1 MLNNLPQTALAPPLA
16 KPVAVPPRL
25 NYSFWPTPSSS
36 SYVFDTPLAPPASM
50 ADAFRQQL
58 EVLDSLRFGV
68 LVVTREFDLIYQN
81 RKVQDIFATLETL
94 PNKRFPS
101 VLITYCQQFMDE
113 VDIDDTDPLVID
125 CQPGTGRLL
134 RWNIS
139 WMSPPLSGTSQP
151 CLLVVLE
158 DCYQDIMSQMR
169 REQKRY
175 YLTDREAEIWQM
187 IRLKCSYQEI
197 ADGLGIT
204 LNTVKTHVKN
214 IYGKIREQPHHPKTW
229 FLDHPERRG

>member
-1 MLNNLPQTALAPPLA
+1 MLNLSQTLAS
-16 KPVAVPPRL
+16 PVAMPARL
-25 NYSFWPTPSSS
+25 NYGFSPVPFQAPYSFDSSIVVPDS
-36 SYVFDTPLAPPASM
+36 MVDT
-50 ADAFRQQL
+50 FRPQL
-58 EVLDSLRFGV
+58 EILNSFRFGV
-68 LVVTREFDLIYQN
+68 LVVTHEFDLIYQN
-81 RKVQDIFATLETL
+81 RKVQEIFSTLETL

-101 VLITYCQQFMDE
+101 VLMTYCQQFMDE
-113 VDIDDTDPLVID
+113 ADTDDPDPLVID
-125 CQPGTGRLL
+125 CQPGPGLLL
-134 RWNIS
+134 RWNIA
-139 WMSPPLSGTSQP
+139 WMRSPVPQTNQP

-214 IYGKIREQPHHPKTW
+214 IYGKIREQPQHSKTW
-229 FLDHPERRG
+229 FLDNPERRG